1 MVKDL
6 NDPTNRDSVHA
17 MLTPG
22 EFVLNKE
29 ATAMYGPIIEKM
41 NNHGLQQRQSENQ
54 MVRAN
59 MGQMVPQGYN
69 QGGLVDFIKKEEGFR
84 NKAYKDPVGIWTI
97 GYGRTTNPDG
107 SPIRAGQTTDR
118 DAENSWIDGRVN
130 KERAAVAEYGKKH
143 GYDWNQS
150 QIDALASFRYNGGH
164 GMLEQVTGGGKRDNA
179 TIGQKILQYNK
190 GTKGGKKIELPG
202 LTKRRKAEASMFGN
216 PNAAAYQPTQTAK
229 ASPQQQQPQVP
240 RQEAPPQAP
249 TEPDNPMKG
258 AAQDAI
264 RGAVGYAMQGGRGAP
279 RGHMTSRRFEQP
291 QYIPSNAQQRGPITS
306 MRQPKRANMG
316 GPIHLND
323 GGWWNDVLN
332 WQGISGDGHT
342 LGQKFGLQPGLWYDE
357 EEQAARSEALQGR
370 PGIRPGQ
377 SMPQVS
383 VPAMQAP
390 PEVMAEAENLP
401 IPGSDEAIL
410 QGSSQAQQEQPS
422 QEFDIPK
429 LTQNIM
435 AMDPDSQEA
444 ALNKLPPNIQ
454 DQVLDHEEQ
463 VWRTGNE
470 LQTAQLQAAV
480 TSPDAPGAQMAED
493 RVVELQSQLGTLQA
507 PPGSMGVN
515 APVHVGGAPDAP
527 MVGVG
532 PEGLPQASPE
542 GVPQMG
548 GPAVPKADD
557 RPPELQQP
565 ADVGAVPGVTPE
577 QQDVSLGTDHF
588 DPRGKDQRA
597 DRPERTTPKA
607 EVAASQS
614 VEQVL
619 AETQTDEPDFVPP
632 EGQDVAN
639 IGEAAAKADPKKAD
653 GMMGK
658 IKEFFGDLFDS
669 KELKRMAIMA
679 VGAMATGASPQQA
692 LAFAGKGYISRIDA
706 KVGKYEKAAMSGD
719 YTKESLK
726 VYKESGDPIDLVAKA
741 QTAAMEQTGNFE
753 EIYTKDGRR
762 MTVQEVKIGDNKIW
776 VDQQGKQVDRF
787 NSHTDPSRA
796 PGTQEYRERVQKES
810 KQYTDLVS
818 SLREQH
824 GNLGD
829 DKYRTD
835 INPDVAGLDAA
846 KWAMNNDVTPDAMGS
861 LIDNAYAQM
870 RSEARDGKKPKKIEA
885 YLNDQYVRSQVG
897 DPTLFKTGDKT
908 ASAEKV
914 NRLFSTIAN
923 KAGGIPQFRGM
934 SQTAIS
940 STVMQIYRPKWGALG
955 EDERKSYNRRAG
967 PGETGFMVYLKD
979 QL

>member
-1 MVKDL
+1 
-6 NDPTNRDSVHA
+6 
-17 MLTPG
+17 
-22 EFVLNKE
+22 
-29 ATAMYGPIIEKM
+29 
-41 NNHGLQQRQSENQ
+41 

-59 MGQMVPQGYN
+59 MGQKIPQGYN
-69 QGGLVDFIKKEEGFR
+69 EGGKVDPFDAYFERLLKHEGGWSDHAADR
-84 NKAYKDPVGIWTI
+84 GGKTNLGITI
-97 GYGRTTNPDG
+97 GTLRSIKPDATEQDLRNLTKDEAKAIYRKNYYEGPGIDKLPENIREQVFDIAVNSGPSRAMKMVNEVASKGELTN
-107 SPIRAGQTTDR
+107 
-118 DAENSWIDGRVN
+118 
-130 KERAAVAEYGKKH
+130 
-143 GYDWNQS
+143 
-150 QIDALASFRYNGGH
+150 DALADRRQSFYNSLVSNNPSQKAFIKGWTNRANSFRSGK
-164 GMLEQVTGGGKRDNA
+164 GGG
-179 TIGQKILQYNK
+179 Q
-190 GTKGGKKIELPG
+190 
-202 LTKRRKAEASMFGN
+202 
-216 PNAAAYQPTQTAK
+216 AATQTAK

-249 TEPDNPMKG
+249 TEPDNQFAG

-264 RGAVGYAMQGGRGAP
+264 RGAVGYALQGGGGAP

-306 MRQPKRANMG
+306 MRQPRRANMG

-377 SMPQVS
+377 PIPQMS
-383 VPAMQAP
+383 VPSMQAP

-463 VWRTGNE
+463 VWRTNND
-470 LQTAQLQAAV
+470 LQTSQLQAAV
-480 TSPDAPGAQMAED
+480 TSPDAAGAGFIQD
-493 RVVELQSQLGTLQA
+493 RVDVLSDQMDSLGVPPESQ
-507 PPGSMGVN
+507 GVG
-515 APVHVGGAPDAP
+515 AEVQVGGASDVP
-527 MVGVG
+527 MVGVT
-532 PEGLPQASPE
+532 PQGLPQANAE

-548 GPAVPKADD
+548 GTVELADQ
-557 RPPELQQP
+557 RPEEDQI
-565 ADVGAVPGVTPE
+565 ARDVGAVTGL
-577 QQDVSLGTDHF
+577 DNS
-588 DPRGKDQRA
+588 DPRGKDQRS
-597 DRPERTTPKA
+597 TPKK
-607 EVAASQS
+607 EVEASTS

-726 VYKESGDPIDLVAKA
+726 VYKESGDPIDLVSKA

-923 KAGGIPQFRGM
+923 KAGSLPQFKGM

-940 STVMQIYRPKWGALG
+940 STVMQVYRPKWGALG